1 MNKDEFMRK
10 VTFDYNYSFEQARQL
25 WSIAEDCL
33 GPSLIVGGSTGAVMG
48 AAAGTVTLGTMTLP
62 GWAVGFLGGFIAGE
76 MACVAGGAKV
86 KQAFDEL
93 LKSAR

>member
-1 MNKDEFMRK
+1 
-10 VTFDYNYSFEQARQL
+10 
-25 WSIAEDCL
+25 
-33 GPSLIVGGSTGAVMG
+33 MG

-93 LKSAR
+93 LNSAR